1 MHVVAKITIGAGV
14 LVLLAGI
21 AMLVLAGSSF
31 DDAASS
37 WDAEEST
44 GATLYVLDEDRKGD
58 IGFAFYVK
66 GEYTD
71 DDGDGAWDH
80 CRGVEITVTQNPG
93 VILDWDEGEGGE
105 FYFQASDDNGKSCDV
120 EEGKD
125 ENRPGFV
132 KLGIACLACYEGD
145 FEFESNQP
153 VWVVYVDEALGDF
166 FASLGAGVGGGS
178 CLCCGIV
185 IMAFGLILALVVKDD
200 DQPATTITYG
210 EDGKVIVQQPGAEQ
224 QPPQTGISQ
233 SATGESAEEEAPTTV
248 VLDEEEDGL
257 HSSFGGGFG

>member
-1 MHVVAKITIGAGV
+1 MHAAAKITLGVGAV
-14 LVLLAGI
+14 ILLVGILLS
-21 AMLVLAGSSF
+21 VLADSSF
-31 DDAASS
+31 ADATSS

-71 DDGDGAWDH
+71 DDGDGVWDH

-93 VILDWDEGEGGE
+93 VNLDWDEGEGGE

-153 VWVVYVDEALGDF
+153 VWVVYVDEALGSF

-178 CLCCGIV
+178 CLCCGVV
-185 IMAFGLILALVVKDD
+185 ILAFGLILALTVKDD

-210 EDGKVIVQQPGAEQ
+210 EGGKMIVQQPGAAQ
-224 QPPQTGISQ
+224 QPPQTDIAQ
-233 SATGESAEEEAPTTV
+233 STTEEAAEEEG
-248 VLDEEEDGL
+248 GL